1 MIKHEHL
8 LLVHSVVNF
17 LRMLTMTYL
26 KRMRKKMREMM
37 FTFQM
42 IALMETIKKGK
53 HLRYQLHILKL
64 EGRNP

>member
-26 KRMRKKMREMM
+26 KRMRKKMREMINP
-37 FTFQM
+37 Q
-42 IALMETIKKGK
+42 
-53 HLRYQLHILKL
+53 RKL
-64 EGRNP
+64 EGLQDCPIK

>member
-42 IALMETIKKGK
+42 MFTLIEKGLQDCPIK
-53 HLRYQLHILKL
+53 
-64 EGRNP
+64 